1 MNVRMT
7 YSSCSR
13 WCRSSLCKSRM
24 PRSCRFQLENKM
36 KVSFTVS
43 ASDKQ
48 STTTMRRNVHTYSWS
63 IHKGPCSQL
72 MSLVFVWSCCVSG
85 LSWVSVV
92 WCSDKGQ
99 SFYSVLGTTGPGANC
114 ACHAAARRHV
124 VDDHKEGCAHDFLVH
139 PGAGAERWLP
149 GCYIRPQFTPD
160 DSKPRILNVF
170 TWR

>member
-13 WCRSSLCKSRM
+13 WCRSSLCKSRI

-114 ACHAAARRHV
+114 ACHAAGLRV
-124 VDDHKEGCAHDFLVH
+124 VHTTSWFTQ
-139 PGAGAERWLP
+139 ERKQ
-149 GCYIRPQFTPD
+149 RD
-160 DSKPRILNVF
+160 DSQACRLNV
-170 TWR
+170 TYDPNSPQTTVNHE